1 MDAMTKMIF
10 LGLASA
16 IRGLRNDTSGAT
28 AVEYGII
35 AAGISVAIIGS
46 LTVVGN
52 EVATIYG
59 TISTAVSSAN

>member
-1 MDAMTKMIF
+1 MTKIIV
-10 LGLASA
+10 LRLATK
-16 IRGLRNDTSGAT
+16 IRMLRDDRRGAT

-52 EVATIYG
+52 EVSTIYN